1 MFISFLFCLF
11 FFIIIQVSHL
21 EMHHAPQKLDLSF
34 LENSV
39 GGGCNQHVLKHIL
52 LLYNDY
58 ALDSSFWALTQMQRQ
73 VEPVEEIKWGLEM
86 SWQPYLSIFL
96 LGVNNHLTAD
106 LFT

>member
-1 MFISFLFCLF
+1 M
-11 FFIIIQVSHL
+11 
-21 EMHHAPQKLDLSF
+21 
-34 LENSV
+34 
-39 GGGCNQHVLKHIL
+39 LKHIL

-58 ALDSSFWALTQMQRQ
+58 ALDSSFWALAQMQLQ

-106 LFT
+106 LFNRQYLIVKGLFRSLTDR

>member
-11 FFIIIQVSHL
+11 FLIIIQVSHL

-39 GGGCNQHVLKHIL
+39 
-52 LLYNDY
+52 
-58 ALDSSFWALTQMQRQ
+58 MQRQ

-106 LFT
+106 LIT